1 MKEHCRS
8 AMASNQ
14 DLLKIEN
21 VSIGYR
27 TSRGFHLAVRGAT
40 LAVRQGEFAA
50 LVGESGCGKTTL
62 ARGVLGLIRSNGVM
76 TGGRISLHGETLL
89 PDQISGKLG
98 SHIGFVPQNPMT
110 ALNPVRK
117 VGKQMEE
124 IFRLKLSL
132 SGKKARVRCLE
143 LLERVR
149 LGDPERVF
157 ASYPNQLSGGMAQ
170 RVVLAMAL
178 ALGPSLF
185 IADEPTSAVDAV
197 LRKGLLEM
205 IGDLRKEGMGVLFV
219 THDLRLVGRYA
230 DSIAVMRDGTIVE
243 GGPSHTILHH
253 PRHEYTRL
261 LLNHRSPS

>member
-1 MKEHCRS
+1 LKENDRS
-8 AMASNQ
+8 AMASDQ
-14 DLLKIEN
+14 ELLKIEN

-27 TSRGFHLAVRGAT
+27 TSRGFHLAVRDAT
-40 LAVRQGEFAA
+40 LAVRHGEFAA

-62 ARGVLGLIRSNGVM
+62 VRGLLGLLRSNSRV
-76 TGGRISLHGETLL
+76 TGGRISHRGEILS
-89 PDQISGKLG
+89 PHQISEKLG

-110 ALNPVRK
+110 ALNPVRQ
-117 VGKQMEE
+117 VRKQMEE
-124 IFRLKLSL
+124 IFRLKLDL
-132 SGKKARVRCLE
+132 PREKARARCLE

-149 LGDPERVF
+149 LRDPERVF
-157 ASYPNQLSGGMAQ
+157 ASYPHQLSGGMAQ

-219 THDLRLVGRYA
+219 THDLHLVARYA
-230 DSIAVMRDGTIVE
+230 DSIAVMKDGTIVE
-243 GGPSHTILHH
+243 EGRSDTVLHH
-253 PRHEYTRL
+253 PSHEYTRL
-261 LLNHRSPS
+261 LLNHRSRA